1 MASAEAKLAWL
12 TDFIETWIIRA
23 EAEKHAMSE
32 CSERIRLDGELVAL
46 RVLYGLIVSGV
57 EET

>member
-1 MASAEAKLAWL
+1 MASAEARLAWL
-12 TDFIETWIIRA
+12 QDFIETWIIRT

-46 RVLYGLIVSGV
+46 RVLYGLIVS
-57 EET
+57 EETQ

>member
-1 MASAEAKLAWL
+1 MASAEARLAWL
-12 TDFIETWIIRA
+12 LDVVEIWIIRT

-46 RVLYGLIVSGV
+46 RVLYALIVSGR
-57 EET
+57 EEI